1 MCKWKGQHGNKAP
14 FPLVWAD
21 WVSGKRPK
29 LPYQHIYCQ
38 CATSKGVEAMVPNR
52 IFEET
57 NPFLESAQQRWLDMA
72 GPDVLLLKTP
82 LAKRNGIYLYVKQD
96 MTDS

>member
-1 MCKWKGQHGNKAP
+1 M
-14 FPLVWAD
+14 
-21 WVSGKRPK
+21 
-29 LPYQHIYCQ
+29 
-38 CATSKGVEAMVPNR
+38 CATSKGVEAMVPNT

-72 GPDVLLLKTP
+72 GPDVYCRKTP